1 MKYEWTEAMATGV
14 AELDEEH
21 RILISW
27 INRLSDANESGDF
40 ESEVKRILAFLAVYA
55 AKHFTHEERCF
66 NETRCPFAAAN
77 KQAHDGFVA
86 LIDRTRAEC
95 EEHGV
100 TLNRALELH
109 HGLGSWLQSHILRL
123 DTTLKPC
130 VGLMD
135 GDRRA

>member
-14 AELDEEH
+14 PELDEEH

-27 INRLSDANESGDF
+27 INRLSDANSSGDF
-40 ESEVKRILAFLAVYA
+40 ETEVKRILTFLASYA

-66 NETRCPFAAAN
+66 SEHHCPFAAAN

-86 LIDRTRAEC
+86 FVDRIRAEC
-95 EEHGV
+95 DEHGV
-100 TLNRALELH
+100 TVSRALELQD
-109 HGLGSWLQSHILRL
+109 GLGSWLQDHILRT

-135 GDRRA
+135 EDRRA